1 MIKRITLSVVLS
13 LLLACLITAAGV
25 FGAFGPLGYLLE
37 PGSLLC
43 RKFLSSHFTGDVD
56 GDMLTPVI
64 WLNLIVYSFLIF
76 PVLMYTH
83 TLSRKTKDAKP

>member
-25 FGAFGPLGYLLE
+25 FLSLGALGYILE

-43 RKFLSSHFTGDVD
+43 RKFLGSQFTGDVE
-56 GDMLTPVI
+56 GDMITTVI
-64 WLNLIVYSFLIF
+64 RLNLVIYFLLIF
-76 PVLMYTH
+76 PILMYTQ
-83 TLSRKTKDAKP
+83 TRFGRAKDAKP

>member
-43 RKFLSSHFTGDVD
+43 RKFLGSQFTGDVE
-56 GDMLTPVI
+56 GDMITIVI
-64 WLNLIVYSFLIF
+64 RLNLVLYFLLIF
-76 PVLMYTH
+76 PILMYTQ
-83 TLSRKTKDAKP
+83 TWIRRAKDAKP